1 MLKDFNLDGLKIDI
15 DMMKSLDD
23 ERGNI
28 IISAVIQMAKKLG
41 IPALSKGVETNEQL
55 KFLKSAGC
63 DLAQGFYFGRPE
75 PIKE

>member
-1 MLKDFNLDGLKIDI
+1 
-15 DMMKSLDD
+15 
-23 ERGNI
+23 
-28 IISAVIQMAKKLG
+28 MAKKLG

-55 KFLKSAGC
+55 NFLKSAGC